1 VKHDLLES
9 RFPDGLGS
17 GPACSGSCDGSSIVQ
32 PLALTLGEPAGIGPD
47 LALAIWRRR
56 AELDIPAF
64 YIVGDPVF
72 LGRRAAQL
80 GLDVPI
86 GTVTPASA
94 AATFRSALPV
104 LPLDIAVTAEPGL
117 PDRSSAPAAV
127 ASIRRAVA
135 DVMAGSAAA
144 IVTNPVAKNVLYN
157 WGFAEP
163 GHTEFLAT
171 LVQEATGKVLRPVM
185 LLWSPELAV
194 VPVTIHLPLR
204 EIFKQLSS
212 ELVVETG
219 RIVAR
224 DLVTRFKLTRPRL
237 AIAGLN
243 PHAGEAGTLGEE
255 DRAIV
260 APAVARLLAEG
271 IDARG
276 PLPADSMFHEKAR
289 ATYDA
294 ALCMY
299 HDQALIP
306 IKTLAFD
313 HAVNVTLGLPFVRT
327 SPDHGTA
334 FDIAA
339 TGRADP
345 TSLIAALRLAAR
357 LAAATPTS
365 AARAAP
371 LAAS

>member
-1 VKHDLLES
+1 
-9 RFPDGLGS
+9 
-17 GPACSGSCDGSSIVQ
+17 VQ

-47 LALAIWRRR
+47 LALAVWRRR
-56 AELDIPAF
+56 AELDVPHF
-64 YIVGDPVF
+64 YLIADPDF
-72 LGRRAAQL
+72 IGRRADRL
-80 GLDVPI
+80 GLKVPI
-86 GTVTPASA
+86 AAVTPAAA
-94 AATFRSALPV
+94 AATFSSALPV
-104 LPLDIAVTAEPGL
+104 VALDVAARAEPGR
-117 PDRSSAPAAV
+117 PDRSSAPAAI

-135 DVMAGSAAA
+135 DVLAGAAA
-144 IVTNPVAKNVLYN
+144 AVVTSPVAKNVLYN

-163 GHTEFLAT
+163 GQTEFLAK
-171 LVQEATGKVLRPVM
+171 LVQQPTGKSLRPVM
-185 LLWSPELAV
+185 MLWSPELAV

-204 EIFKQLSS
+204 EIFAHLST

-224 DLVTRFKLTRPRL
+224 DLAARFGIPRPRL
-237 AIAGLN
+237 VVAGLN
-243 PHAGEAGTLGEE
+243 PHAGEEGALGEE
-255 DRAIV
+255 DGAIV
-260 APAVARLLAEG
+260 APAVARLNADG

-276 PLPADSMFHEKAR
+276 PLPADSLFHERAR
-289 ATYDA
+289 ASYDA

-334 FDIAA
+334 FDIAG
-339 TGRADP
+339 TGTADA

-357 LAAATPTS
+357 LALAD
-365 AARAAP
+365 RRAP

>member
-1 VKHDLLES
+1 M
-9 RFPDGLGS
+9 
-17 GPACSGSCDGSSIVQ
+17 Q

-47 LALAIWRRR
+47 LALDVWRRR
-56 AELDIPAF
+56 AELNVPPF
-64 YIVGDPVF
+64 YLVGTVDF
-72 LGRRAAQL
+72 LRRRAARL
-80 GLDVPI
+80 GLDIPI
-86 GTVTPASA
+86 TAVTPRSA
-94 AATFRSALPV
+94 AAAFAGALPV
-104 LPLDIAVTAEPGL
+104 VAIDVAVSAEPGR

-135 DVMAGSAAA
+135 DVMAGEAAA
-144 IVTNPVAKNVLYN
+144 VVTNPVAKNVLYH

-163 GHTEFLAT
+163 GHTEFLAK
-171 LVQEATGKVLRPVM
+171 LVQESTGRTLQPVM
-185 LLWSPELAV
+185 LLWSPVLAV
-194 VPVTIHLPLR
+194 VPVTIHLPLK
-204 EIFKQLSS
+204 EIFNQLTTG
-212 ELVVETG
+212 LVIETG

-224 DLVTRFKLTRPRL
+224 DLAARFGLNRPRL

-243 PHAGEAGTLGEE
+243 PHAGEEGTLGEE
-255 DRAIV
+255 DGSIV
-260 APAVARLLAEG
+260 APAVARLIADG

-276 PLPADSMFHEKAR
+276 PLSADSLFHAQAR

-334 FDIAA
+334 FDIAG
-339 TGRADP
+339 TGRADLK
-345 TSLIAALRLAAR
+345 SLVAALRLAAR
-357 LAAATPTS
+357 LAKAESP
-365 AARAAP
+365 
-371 LAAS
+371 ASLIAS